1 MSKEQIKE
9 SMKVGLVTIGVI
21 IVVGLVSW
29 LGYEISTMREEV
41 AKGMAWMSGFI

>member
-1 MSKEQIKE
+1 MKNENTMRKTIKNI
-9 SMKVGLVTIGVI
+9 IGVI